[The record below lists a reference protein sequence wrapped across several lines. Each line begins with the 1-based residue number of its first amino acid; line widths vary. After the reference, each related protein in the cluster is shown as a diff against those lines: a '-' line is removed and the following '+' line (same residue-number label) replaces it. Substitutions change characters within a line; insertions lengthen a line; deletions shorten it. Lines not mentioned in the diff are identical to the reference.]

1 MIDIEAWLRELD
13 EEEDV
18 DIKNNEEYQTK
29 LFEEY
34 VLRSTNHAEERKKLN
49 TRYQNG
55 EPVMGEHG
63 LRKELAAFDL
73 SDLASTMHPRQRM
86 TRDSSWK
93 RSSPLERM
101 QPESCQAPR

>member
-49 TRYQNG
+49 TRYRNG

-73 SDLASTMHPRQRM
+73 SSCASE
-86 TRDSSWK
+86 
-93 RSSPLERM
+93 ERIVSNT
-101 QPESCQAPR
+101 PPFASRVLIFSFSKIIPIPKSFNS

>member
-49 TRYQNG
+49 TRYQM
-55 EPVMGEHG
+55 V
-63 LRKELAAFDL
+63 
-73 SDLASTMHPRQRM
+73 
-86 TRDSSWK
+86 
-93 RSSPLERM
+93 SP
-101 QPESCQAPR
+101 

>member
-34 VLRSTNHAEERKKLN
+34 VLRSTNHTTSSGNPLISMRNLMRYGKK
-49 TRYQNG
+49 
-55 EPVMGEHG
+55 G
-63 LRKELAAFDL
+63 L
-73 SDLASTMHPRQRM
+73 
-86 TRDSSWK
+86 
-93 RSSPLERM
+93 
-101 QPESCQAPR
+101 

>member
-34 VLRSTNHAEERKKLN
+34 VLRSANHAEERKKLN

-73 SDLASTMHPRQRM
+73 SYFGRAYLSLIHI
-86 TRDSSWK
+86 
-93 RSSPLERM
+93 
-101 QPESCQAPR
+101 